1 MGSGVCGRCCC
12 PRRQTGNQP
21 SLAQKRGQRDQQ
33 LYYLKPVLSGMEV
46 LKLYNR
52 IFSFPLIFPFPFQ
65 VYRPVTRALVMPSS
79 FAGLSWSWLDLVV
92 WANDQEFWTWQNLG
106 RNPASISSLF
116 IAWAIYWIYVL
127 EQSIMRVN
135 VKFLWQNFYL
145 FQNHHFHSLSILG
158 WSRLRWILTSWFVFH
173 CQFFLGENTCFLFK
187 MIWAAQCL
195 SQEIIKW
202 QGYLDRSYLHL
213 SSVQS
218 IKSRN
223 WACLFT

>member
-106 RNPASISSLF
+106 RNPASIRILNMAEFGEKSSQYKKP
-116 IAWAIYWIYVL
+116 I
-127 EQSIMRVN
+127 
-135 VKFLWQNFYL
+135 
-145 FQNHHFHSLSILG
+145 
-158 WSRLRWILTSWFVFH
+158 H
-173 CQFFLGENTCFLFK
+173 CMSNLLNLCVGTKYHE
-187 MIWAAQCL
+187 
-195 SQEIIKW
+195 S
-202 QGYLDRSYLHL
+202 
-213 SSVQS
+213 
-218 IKSRN
+218 
-223 WACLFT
+223 